1 VITLEDRACFHVPD
15 YVADFALRKRHQDK
29 LAAHQSL
36 LAAVQ
41 TRRQSDEVVM
51 TDRVY
56 VANACA
62 AKNDK
67 LIPRQPAMTITT
79 QASFQ

>member
-1 VITLEDRACFHVPD
+1 MITLEDRVWFHVPD
-15 YVADFALRKRHQDK
+15 HMADCALRKRHQDK

-36 LAAVQ
+36 LAAAQ
-41 TRRQSDEVVM
+41 TRRQSDEVAM

-62 AKNDK
+62 AKDDK
-67 LIPRQPAMTITT
+67 LIRRQPAMTITT
-79 QASFQ
+79 QTSLQ